1 MADMTDVRVPRRVPI
16 TELCAVERAVN
27 GKTYP
32 KGTCYVTLSAA
43 HDTVMQLA
51 EDGPIESRY
60 AALIPKDDL
69 DHKYLKVVL
78 DRAFPRWLM
87 AHRTG
92 INLQYRELGSLTVE
106 WHDRSEDRRQVVD
119 AVEQVNTL
127 IEGEGE
133 TVKQLKELKQYLLL
147 RMFADAREAGA

>member
-1 MADMTDVRVPRRVPI
+1 MEDMIGIPIRVPI
-16 TELCAVERAVN
+16 SRLCTVERAIN

-51 EDGPIESRY
+51 ENGPIESRY
-60 AALIPKDDL
+60 AALTPLENVDGD
-69 DHKYLKVVL
+69 YLKIVL

-92 INLQYRELGSLTVE
+92 INLQFAELSTLTVE
-106 WHDRSEDRRQVVD
+106 WHERKKDRRAVV
-119 AVEQVNTL
+119 ENTRMVDKL
-127 IEGEGE
+127 LANESQTID
-133 TVKQLKELKQYLLL
+133 ELKKLKSFALI
-147 RMFADAREAGA
+147 RMFK

>member
-1 MADMTDVRVPRRVPI
+1 MEDMIGIPIRVPI
-16 TELCAVERAVN
+16 SRMCTVERAVS

-32 KGTCYVTLSAA
+32 RGTCYVTLSAA

-60 AALIPKDDL
+60 AALTPLENVDSD
-69 DHKYLKVVL
+69 YLKIVL

-92 INLQYRELGSLTVE
+92 INLQFAELSTLTVE
-106 WHDRSEDRRQVVD
+106 WHERKKDRRAVV
-119 AVEQVNTL
+119 ENTRMVDKLLANESQTIDELMKLKSFAL
-127 IEGEGE
+127 I
-133 TVKQLKELKQYLLL
+133 
-147 RMFADAREAGA
+147 RMFK

>member
-1 MADMTDVRVPRRVPI
+1 MEDMIDIPIRVPI
-16 TELCAVERAVN
+16 SRLCTVERAVN

-43 HDTVMQLA
+43 HDTVMQLT

-60 AALIPKDDL
+60 AALTPLENVDSD
-69 DHKYLKVVL
+69 YLKIVI

-92 INLQYRELGSLTVE
+92 INLQFAELSTLTVE
-106 WHDRSEDRRQVVD
+106 WHERKKDRRAVV
-119 AVEQVNTL
+119 ENTRMVDKL
-127 IEGEGE
+127 LANESQTID
-133 TVKQLKELKQYLLL
+133 ELKKLKSFALL
-147 RMFADAREAGA
+147 RMFT

>member
-1 MADMTDVRVPRRVPI
+1 MEDMIGIPIRVPI
-16 TELCAVERAVN
+16 SRLCTVERAVS

-51 EDGPIESRY
+51 EDGPIDSRY
-60 AALIPKDDL
+60 AALTPLKNVDSD
-69 DHKYLKVVL
+69 YLKIVL

-92 INLQYRELGSLTVE
+92 INLQFAELSTLTVE
-106 WHDRSEDRRQVVD
+106 WHERKKDRRAVV
-119 AVEQVNTL
+119 ENTRMVDKL
-127 IEGEGE
+127 LANESQTID
-133 TVKQLKELKQYLLL
+133 ELKKLKSFALI
-147 RMFADAREAGA
+147 RMFK

>member
-1 MADMTDVRVPRRVPI
+1 MEDMIGIPIRVPI
-16 TELCAVERAVN
+16 SRLCTVERAIN

-60 AALIPKDDL
+60 AALTPLENVDSD
-69 DHKYLKVVL
+69 YLKIVL

-92 INLQYRELGSLTVE
+92 INLQFAELSTLTVE
-106 WHDRSEDRRQVVD
+106 WHERKKDRRAVV
-119 AVEQVNTL
+119 ENTRMVDKL
-127 IEGEGE
+127 LANESQTID
-133 TVKQLKELKQYLLL
+133 ELKKLKSFALI
-147 RMFADAREAGA
+147 RMFK